1 MMWARVV
8 GRGLGF
14 PVVVA
19 GAWLL
24 TGAVAQEAGPE
35 LSADP
40 AAADVARPQSGP
52 PAAGGT
58 DAPGQPGSAPA
69 GLALPGDFR
78 VRLPLG
84 AVPAGSLAGV
94 AVAGAISIT
103 ILMVSA
109 LRGLER
115 ILRLRASAFGYMGVA
130 LGGLGLYVL
139 VGARLLEVPEDLL
152 TLKVTTQGD
161 ASLVETIVAFA
172 RRRAEFEG
180 DPYDLDDAGIYD
192 GSVNLFLADRVD
204 FVSEGDPGLL
214 EPRRK
219 SVMVEVR
226 GNAVA
231 FYQEVEF
238 LGMPMVVT
246 LLLPVEGRTNALR
259 FGEPRAR
266 VGTWAVLPRA
276 LVEALWDNLRGAVS
290 GALAD
295 ARFADAFR
303 VERITDGFIHL
314 SLRSA
319 GGKSAH

>member
-1 MMWARVV
+1 MMSARVV

-24 TGAVAQEAGPE
+24 TGAVAQEAGPDP
-35 LSADP
+35 SADP
-40 AAADVARPQSGP
+40 VAVDVAQPQSGP
-52 PAAGGT
+52 SAAGGT
-58 DAPGQPGSAPA
+58 DAPRQPGSATG
-69 GLALPGDFR
+69 GLELPGDFK

-84 AVPAGSLAGV
+84 AAPAGSLAGV
-94 AVAGAISIT
+94 VVAGAISIT
-103 ILMVSA
+103 ILMLSA

-115 ILRLRASAFGYMGVA
+115 ILRLRASAFGYMGFA
-130 LGGLGLYVL
+130 LGGLGLYAL
-139 VGARLLEVPEDLL
+139 MGARLLEVPEDLL

-172 RRRAEFEG
+172 RRRAELEG
-180 DPYDLDDAGIYD
+180 DPYDLDGAGIYD

-231 FYQEVEF
+231 FYQEVEV
-238 LGMPMVVT
+238 LGIPLVVT
-246 LLLPVEGRTNALR
+246 LLVPVEGRTNALR
-259 FGEPRAR
+259 FGEPSAR

-276 LVEALWDNLRGAVS
+276 MVVAFWDNLRGAMA
-290 GALAD
+290 GALGD
-295 ARFADAFR
+295 AGFGDAFR

-314 SLRSA
+314 SLRS
-319 GGKSAH
+319 GGVGAVQ